1 MFPLFAGPKK
11 FVRNPYGD
19 KGWNKP
25 GTLETKLFPIRDGNH
40 APLQLCNP
48 PGENLG
54 KKREK
59 CLKGSAINLGLI
71 VADNVMSLR
80 FQSCPLIPGRLQAG
94 TGLGRGW
101 SRSSC

>member
-40 APLQLCNP
+40 APPQLCNP
-48 PGENLG
+48 QGKNLG
-54 KKREK
+54 VKR
-59 CLKGSAINLGLI
+59 
-71 VADNVMSLR
+71 
-80 FQSCPLIPGRLQAG
+80 
-94 TGLGRGW
+94 
-101 SRSSC
+101 